1 MFQLFMLGP
10 VIATRF
16 PVLWAWRKP
25 LLIGLAAVILAWT
38 VWWFNDRLDRA
49 READELERL
58 LIDRAAQE
66 ERSHT
71 TGINLETGLNDYR
84 PAARTIDRKVQ
95 DATSHDT
102 GNRFDAGSVQR
113 TADRIAAGEAARK
126 RAQ

>member
-16 PVLWAWRKP
+16 PGLWAWRKP
-25 LLIGLAAVILAWT
+25 LLVGLAAVILAWAI
-38 VWWFNDRLDRA
+38 WWLNDRLDRA

-58 LIDRAAQE
+58 LIDRTTEE

-71 TGINLETGLNDYR
+71 IGMNLETGLNEYR
-84 PAARTIDRKVQ
+84 PAANTLNRKVQ
-95 DATSHDT
+95 DATAHDS
-102 GNRFDAGSVQR
+102 GNRFDARSVQR
-113 TADRIAAGEAARK
+113 TTDRIAAGEAARK